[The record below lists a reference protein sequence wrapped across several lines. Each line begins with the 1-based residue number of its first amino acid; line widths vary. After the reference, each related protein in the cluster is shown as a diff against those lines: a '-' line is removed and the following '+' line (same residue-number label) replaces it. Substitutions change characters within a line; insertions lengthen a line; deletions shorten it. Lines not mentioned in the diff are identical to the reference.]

1 LTAVDAVDGQFEDLL
16 LHVKDVRGFDFTG
29 YKRSSLVRR
38 VDRRMA
44 QVQVEGYAEYQDYLE
59 VHPDEY
65 TALFNTILINVTSFF
80 RDPEAWDHLR
90 AAVLVPMVEAKAPG
104 TPIRLWSAGCASGE
118 EAYTLAML
126 LCEILGLEQFRE
138 RVKIYATDVDE
149 EQLTKARQGTYGQ
162 RSVEAVP
169 ADLLERYF
177 EQSGNRYMF
186 RRDLRRS
193 VIFGRNDLVQDSPI
207 SRVDVLTCR
216 NTLMYFNAETQ
227 ARVIGRYHFALLESG
242 ALFLGKA
249 EMLLSHAHLFQPID
263 LKRRIFRKV
272 SRLPVTNGV
281 ILADASPLAVRE
293 QIVGIEQLRGA
304 AMLTNPVAQIVL
316 TAGGLMALTN
326 RRANELFGLTL
337 GDVGRR
343 FQDLDVSYRP
353 IELRKYIEQALA
365 ERSPLRVSDVEYLRG
380 PGDTLY
386 LDVQVN
392 PLVDADA
399 GLLGVALVFHDV
411 TAARQLRAE
420 LEHANRELETAY
432 EELQS
437 TNEELET
444 TNEELQS
451 TVEELETTNEELQ
464 STNEE
469 LETMNEELQSTNDE
483 LQTINEQ
490 LHRSSTELDE
500 ANAFLDAVLSGL
512 RAGIAVV
519 DPDLRVL
526 VWNREAE
533 NLWGL
538 RSAEAVGQHLLN
550 LDIGLPVDRLRPLV
564 RRALS
569 GDTDT
574 DELILEAVNRR
585 GRPVNVRVACSPLAS
600 AGERSGAIIAMEVG
614 EFAPGHGGHPTD
626 RTEG

>member
-1 LTAVDAVDGQFEDLL
+1 MDGEDSQFEALL
-16 LHVKDVRGFDFTG
+16 LHVKELRGFDFTG
-29 YKRSSLVRR
+29 YKRSSLMRR
-38 VDRRMA
+38 VERRMA
-44 QVQVEGYAEYQDYLE
+44 QVHIGGYQEYQDYLE
-59 VHPDEY
+59 LHQDEF
-65 TALFNTILINVTSFF
+65 TALFNTILINVTAFF
-80 RDPEAWDHLR
+80 RDPEAWDRLR
-90 AAVLVPMVEAKAPG
+90 AEVLEPLVAVKATG
-104 TPIRLWSAGCASGE
+104 APIRLWSAGCASGE
-118 EAYTLAML
+118 EAYSVAML
-126 LCEILGLEQFRE
+126 LCEILGVEAFRE

-149 EQLTKARQGTYGQ
+149 EQLAEARHGSYGQ
-162 RSVEAVP
+162 QAVAAVP
-169 ADLLERYF
+169 PQLLERYF
-177 EQSGNRYMF
+177 EQSGNLYVF
-186 RRDLRRS
+186 RKDLRRS
-193 VIFGRNDLVQDSPI
+193 VIFGRNDLVQDAPI

-227 ARVIGRYHFALLESG
+227 ARILGRFHFALLDGGS
-242 ALFLGKA
+242 LFLGKA
-249 EMLLSHAHLFQPID
+249 EMLLSHSHLFQPAD

-272 SRLPVTNGV
+272 PRLVAPTGSA
-281 ILADASPLAVRE
+281 LAAPPPMAGRGQLA
-293 QIVGIEQLRGA
+293 GLDQLRSA
-304 AMLTNPVAQIVL
+304 AMLTNPVAQIVV
-316 TAGGLMALTN
+316 TADGLVAVVN
-326 RRANELFGLTL
+326 RRAGELFGLTAR
-337 GDVGRR
+337 DVGRR

-353 IELRKYIEQALA
+353 VELRKHIEQAQA
-365 ERSPLRVSDVEYLRG
+365 ERSPQRVSDIEFNRG
-380 PGDTLY
+380 AGDVIHLEI
-386 LDVQVN
+386 LVN

-420 LEHANRELETAY
+420 LERANRELEAAY

-490 LHRSSTELDE
+490 LHDSSTELDQ

-519 DPDLRVL
+519 DADLRVR

-538 RSAEAVGQHLLN
+538 RPAEAVGQHLLN
-550 LDIGLPVDRLRPLV
+550 LDIGLPVDLLRPLV
-564 RRALS
+564 RRALG
-569 GDTDT
+569 GDFDT
-574 DELILEAVNRR
+574 EEQLLEAINRR
-585 GRPVNVRVACSPLAS
+585 GRPVIVRVTCSPLVS
-600 AGERSGAIIAMEVG
+600 AGEGTGAIIAMEAG
-614 EFAPGHGGHPTD
+614 EFAPERGGNASD
-626 RTEG
+626 RTEV